1 MTTATTSFSSAHR
14 LLTATASTAGALA
27 LALTMTG
34 CSAPADPE
42 RECVPA
48 ALPQAAQALIM
59 IVGTHA
65 GTPAPNVPGTA
76 APLLQATLAAGNPVR
91 VIALDGTPALL
102 ELPAVRP
109 VSRNTCDGF
118 ATTLA
123 GATNSVIDAV
133 KAAAAD
139 SDGNDLYSALDLAG
153 KTAHA
158 SGWNNATI
166 LVIDSG
172 LAERPRSPIN
182 FAQENMTQADPEQV
196 STFALASQP
205 LDLSGLTVD
214 FQGLGQTAPPQLPLS
229 PAEQIVVGDTWQN
242 IATKAN
248 AAQVRITPVPRT
260 GPGPDTQ
267 YVTLLTPVAAVDVF
281 EPPTQDAPTT
291 FTLGEADVHFAYNE
305 ADLTDPATTQKRL
318 APVVAWLAADPAH
331 HVTLY
336 GRTDSSGSRDYNI
349 DLSTRRAETVKAT
362 ILRANPDI
370 NPEQIDTI
378 GQGYDFEGFIPDT
391 RPDGSLDPAKS
402 AKNRHVLILATT
414 T

>member
-1 MTTATTSFSSAHR
+1 MTTP
-14 LLTATASTAGALA
+14 TASPSPARRLITAGATA
-27 LALTMTG
+27 LALTLTG

-42 RECVPA
+42 RECLPV

-102 ELPAVRP
+102 ELPATRP

-123 GATNSVIDAV
+123 GATNAVIGAV

-139 SDGNDLYSALDLAG
+139 SDGNDMYSSLDLAG
-153 KTAHA
+153 KIAHA
-158 SGWNNATI
+158 NGWNNATI

-182 FAQENMTQADPEQV
+182 FAQPGMTTADAEQV

-229 PAEQIVVGDTWQN
+229 PAEQIVVAEIWPG
-242 IATKAN
+242 IATKAG
-248 AAQVRITPVPRT
+248 AADVRVTPVPRT
-260 GPGPDTQ
+260 GPGPDTP
-267 YVTLLTPVAAVDVF
+267 YVTALTPVAAVDIF
-281 EPPTQDAPTT
+281 TPPTPTAPTT
-291 FTLGEADVHFAYNE
+291 LTLGEADVHFASNK
-305 ADLTDPATTQKRL
+305 ADLTDPAAAEKRL
-318 APVVAWLAADPAH
+318 APVVAWLAADPTH
-331 HVTLY
+331 KVTLY
-336 GRTDSSGSRDYNI
+336 GRTDSAGGHDYNL
-349 DLSTRRAETVKAT
+349 DLGTRRAETVKAS
-362 ILRANPDI
+362 ILRADPDI
-370 NPEQIDTI
+370 NHDQITTV
-378 GQGYDFEGFIPDT
+378 GQGYDFEGFIPDK
-391 RPDGSLDPAKS
+391 RPDGSLDPVKAS
-402 AKNRHVLILATT
+402 KNRHVLVLATT